1 VAISH
6 RPNRCQKRRCVAGG
20 RFGLCVGGPSRLVV
34 FRWGLRRILPR
45 LLGRSLGFLSVLSV
59 FEFAGRVG
67 NVTWVLQLLIIIR
80 LDKWTSLSCD
90 GYLLD
95 RDVKAIFFS
104 PCGSHDF
111 VIEEWIGVKDWDG
124 KRKKR
129 LKL

>member
-1 VAISH
+1 
-6 RPNRCQKRRCVAGG
+6 
-20 RFGLCVGGPSRLVV
+20 
-34 FRWGLRRILPR
+34 
-45 LLGRSLGFLSVLSV
+45 LSVLSV

-67 NVTWVLQLLIIIR
+67 NVTWVLQLLIIIL
-80 LDKWTSLSCD
+80 LDKWTSLSRD

-104 PCGSHDF
+104 PRGSHDF
-111 VIEEWIGVKDWDG
+111 VIEKWIGVKDWDG